1 MQKGRNYEIHVQLV
15 SYWMQNQKRRRDGHH
30 RLDMFRDEK
39 GADMIRS
46 FQSNLLFQSM
56 ITADKQR
63 YIQTVFDDGIITKE
77 EYKELITALR
87 EKEI

>member
-1 MQKGRNYEIHVQLV
+1 
-15 SYWMQNQKRRRDGHH
+15 MQNQKRRRDGHH

-46 FQSNLLFQSM
+46 FQKNLLFQSM

-77 EYKELITALR
+77 EYKELITALI